1 MSSLPSCVCLNRY
14 DALYKAAFGE
24 TAELHENF
32 ELRRQLNEM
41 DEELYTRDLQRN
53 DLIKHEQ
60 KVRSD
65 PIGREQKVR
74 YLLLLVLWLML
85 VSSCIVVALPYLDV
99 GNLIGFSG
107 LIAGVTA
114 IVLVVLERFVFSE
127 ETLERGPVD
136 EARIQRA
143 GRGKRRRDK

>member
-1 MSSLPSCVCLNRY
+1 MWFY
-14 DALYKAAFGE
+14 QDALYKAALGE
-24 TAELHENF
+24 TAERHENF
-32 ELRRQLNEM
+32 ELLRQLNERD
-41 DEELYTRDLQRN
+41 DEIDTRDLQRK

-65 PIGREQKVR
+65 LIRREQKVR
-74 YLLLLVLWLML
+74 YLLLLALWLML
-85 VSSCIVVALPYLDV
+85 VFSCLVVALPYLDV

-127 ETLERGPVD
+127 NTLEREPVD
-136 EARIQRA
+136 EAHIQRTR
-143 GRGKRRRDK
+143 RGKRKRDK